1 MITMS
6 TTKYIKL
13 LILYP
18 NISVSKQFS
27 DFDFWSI
34 VSTLPANSRLLLKFW
49 DSYNN
54 NIIHTPKIT
63 STFFLSTTKTRNNI
77 IKNTPTGT
85 ACENTRFLLLQHI
98 TACVILNSQ
107 LRNESVEK
115 LMGINNGFPSTLQ
128 TVLVGGIINGGTLGI
143 THDNLPKYNRTL
155 GQTEI
160 N

>member
-6 TTKYIKL
+6 ITKYKKL

-27 DFDFWSI
+27 NFAFSSI

-54 NIIHTPKIT
+54 NMIHTPKIT
-63 STFFLSTTKTRNNI
+63 STFFFVNNKNTKQYQI
-77 IKNTPTGT
+77 FITPTGT
-85 ACENTRFLLLQHI
+85 ACENTRCLLLQHI

-115 LMGINNGFPSTLQ
+115 LMGIN
-128 TVLVGGIINGGTLGI
+128 
-143 THDNLPKYNRTL
+143 
-155 GQTEI
+155 
-160 N
+160 

>member
-6 TTKYIKL
+6 ITKYKKL

-27 DFDFWSI
+27 NFVFSSI

-54 NIIHTPKIT
+54 NMIHTPKIT
-63 STFFLSTTKTRNNI
+63 STFFFCQQQKHETISNI
-77 IKNTPTGT
+77 ITPTGT
-85 ACENTRFLLLQHI
+85 ACENTRCLLLQHI

-115 LMGINNGFPSTLQ
+115 LMGIN
-128 TVLVGGIINGGTLGI
+128 
-143 THDNLPKYNRTL
+143 
-155 GQTEI
+155 
-160 N
+160 